1 MDEYGWRTVFHWDTF
16 IVVLFLYLQVQL
28 PEIWTCG
35 SSLAECSGPNSDSK
49 VTLSQ
54 ENLRRWLLFSCR
66 HWSLVITRSQS
77 ILLSEDS
84 WLGSC
89 SIAQLGSCTN
99 KQSICGRLHRS
110 RQKKKKRSTIEQLWR
125 EAIWLQ
131 VNLSWHT
138 VTFSPECDSE
148 CDLSVQ
154 EAAAGLATGH
164 SCSLIAFTLWSLI
177 QATLWQRWSG

>member
-110 RQKKKKRSTIEQLWR
+110 RQKKKKKYDWTAVKRSNLASSEPELTHGHLQSRVWFWMWFISAGGGRRPRNRPQL
-125 EAIWLQ
+125 
-131 VNLSWHT
+131 
-138 VTFSPECDSE
+138 
-148 CDLSVQ
+148 
-154 EAAAGLATGH
+154 
-164 SCSLIAFTLWSLI
+164 
-177 QATLWQRWSG
+177 